1 MEIIEF
7 AVQGSAAEPYV
18 VTFSRTGES
27 FTAFCTCPAGQSRQ
41 SCKHR
46 IGILAGSTKGLVSG
60 TPEQVGLVANWLPGS
75 HVAVDRQAL
84 VASEA
89 AFEQA
94 KKAVSA
100 ARAALAA
107 ALHAAP

>member
-18 VTFSRTGES
+18 VTFSRVATG

-46 IGILAGSTKGLVSG
+46 LGILEGSANGLVRG
-60 TPEQVGLVANWLPGS
+60 TPEQVAIVAGWLPGS
-75 HVAVDRQAL
+75 HVAAAREVLA
-84 VASEA
+84 ASEA
-89 AFEQA
+89 ALKQA

-100 ARAALAA
+100 AKSALAA